1 MFGVNE
7 ATAAVRETSDHA
19 TRILRDIDGAAI
31 NSSIQLFAAFGAF
44 AQAAVGVCAFANTI
58 FGIAAQQHIAKASK
72 EMAEQLKL
80 IAGSLQEMNDA
91 AQASLNISYQ
101 TNFAQHVY
109 DCTAMVATRDTT
121 PGEPHYVFVY
131 HPGNEWHPAFE
142 RLWRERPIEGC
153 CGLTDNINLLLA
165 WLPAFRKAVT
175 TKARITILMPSAHVY
190 VLTDALTIDPS
201 IGEFHMVGETHHTG
215 TPYTYLSIAE
225 NLHGL
230 RPSRIGA
237 MLLVK
242 EKPRGFR
249 HQLAKWTTAPLAG
262 VGAGLAGSTV
272 GWCATVLVT
281 EAVAAPI
288 FTPVLI
294 AMLVSTLGG
303 AAAAGTGAGI
313 GVRQAWDRKE
323 EQDRERLRAEKVQ
336 LLPILDRHVDVKI
349 SR

>member
-1 MFGVNE
+1 MVIAGINRVTE
-7 ATAAVRETSDHA
+7 QA
-19 TRILRDIDGAAI
+19 TRILSNIDGAAI

-44 AQAAVGVCAFANTI
+44 AQGAVGVCAIANTI

-72 EMAEQLKL
+72 EMAEQLKS

-91 AQASLNISYQ
+91 AQANLNIIYQ

-109 DCTAMVATRDTT
+109 DCTAMVTVRDKT
-121 PGEPHYVFVY
+121 PGVPHYVFVY
-131 HPGNEWHPAFE
+131 HPGNDWHPAFE

-165 WLPAFRKAVT
+165 WLPAFRKTVT

-190 VLTDALTIDPS
+190 VLTDTLTIDPS

-237 MLLVK
+237 MLMVK
-242 EKPRGFR
+242 EKPRSFG
-249 HQLAKWTTAPLAG
+249 HQLAKWTTTPLAG
-262 VGAGLAGSTV
+262 MSAGLAGSTAGFV
-272 GWCATVLVT
+272 VSTFVIASLPIN
-281 EAVAAPI
+281 API
-288 FTPVLI
+288 IFFPAAFVAFVGPTI
-294 AMLVSTLGG
+294 GGG
-303 AAAAGTGAGI
+303 AAAGVGAGI

-323 EQDRERLRAEKVQ
+323 EQNRERLRAEKIQ
-336 LLPILDRHVDVKI
+336 SLPPLDKHVHVKI
-349 SR
+349 S